1 MTLLDINEGED
12 CIVKDVTVDD
22 DEVKSFL
29 FTLGCYSGETI
40 SVISRVK
47 GGCVVMI
54 KDARYNI
61 DSGIAE
67 AIVV

>member
-12 CIVKDVTVDD
+12 CIVKDVTVED